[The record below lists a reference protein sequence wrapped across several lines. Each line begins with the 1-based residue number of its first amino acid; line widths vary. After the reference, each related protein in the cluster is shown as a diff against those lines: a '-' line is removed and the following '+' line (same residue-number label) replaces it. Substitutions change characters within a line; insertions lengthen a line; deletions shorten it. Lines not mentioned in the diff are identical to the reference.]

1 MIRFNRRH
9 LLQSAALFAASPLAA
24 ARGQDAAWPSRPIR
38 YIVPYTPGGGSDIVS
53 RLLTATISALPG
65 GPQFVI
71 ENRPGAGGNIGV
83 KVIADSPPDGYTIG
97 VITIATHGVN
107 PTLYPSLPFDPVND
121 FTMISQLNLQPIVVA
136 VNANSPIRTLAD
148 LLRNTGPSAREL
160 TFGSAGNGLSGHAA
174 GELLR
179 QRAGVKMIHVPY
191 RGSSGAWADLL
202 GGRIDLIVDNVAT
215 AIPHVQAGRVRILGL
230 SSRQPLPGVDA
241 PTIGSLVPGYVVDSW
256 NVLAGPARMPPAI
269 VERLA
274 AFVGQAMEVPALR
287 ARFAELNMVL
297 PESTSPEYAATF
309 VRQQIAMWAPVVR
322 EAGMRVD

>member
-1 MIRFNRRH
+1 MTRIDRRR
-9 LLQSAALFAASPLAA
+9 LLTGAAVLAA
-24 ARGQDAAWPSRPIR
+24 APLGAAHAQDNWPSRPVK

-53 RLLTATISALPG
+53 RILTATISALPG

-83 KVIADSPPDGYTIG
+83 KAIADAPPDGYTIG

-107 PTLYPSLPFDPVND
+107 PTLYPSLPFDPLND
-121 FTMISQLNLQPIVVA
+121 FSMISQLNLQPVVVA

-202 GGRIDLIVDNVAT
+202 GGRIDVIVDNVAT
-215 AIPHVQAGRVRILGL
+215 AIPHAQAGRARILGI
-230 SSRQPLPGVDA
+230 SSRQPMPGVDA

-269 VERLA
+269 VNRLGTL
-274 AFVGQAMEVPALR
+274 VGEAMQVASLR
-287 ARFAELNMVL
+287 ARFAELNMF
-297 PESTSPEYAATF
+297 PAENTSPEFAADF

>member
-1 MIRFNRRH
+1 MTQIDRRQ
-9 LLQSAALFAASPLAA
+9 LLAGAATLAAVPFAA
-24 ARGQDAAWPSRPIR
+24 ARAQESWPSRPIK

-53 RLLTATISALPG
+53 RILTATISGLPG

-83 KVIADSPPDGYTIG
+83 KAIADAPPDGYTIG

-107 PTLYPSLPFDPVND
+107 PTLYQNLPYDPLND

-136 VNANSPIRTLAD
+136 VNADSPIRTLAD
-148 LLRNTGPSAREL
+148 LLRNTGPDAREL
-160 TFGSAGNGLSGHAA
+160 TFGTGGNGLSGHAA

-179 QRAGVKMIHVPY
+179 QRSGVKMMHVPY

-215 AIPHVQAGRVRILGL
+215 AVPHAQAGRVRILGV
-230 SSRQPLPGVDA
+230 SSRQPMPGVDA

-256 NVLAGPARMPPAI
+256 NVLAGPKGMPAA
-269 VERLA
+269 VVNLLA
-274 AFVGQAMEVPALR
+274 TWVGQAMAVPALR
-287 ARFAELNMVL
+287 ARYAELSL
-297 PESTSPEYAATF
+297 IQPENTSSEFAATF

>member
-1 MIRFNRRH
+1 MIRIDRRR
-9 LLQSAALFAASPLAA
+9 LLAGAAVLTATPFAARA
-24 ARGQDAAWPSRPIR
+24 QEAAWPSRPIK

-53 RLLTATISALPG
+53 RLVTATMSGLPG

-83 KVIADSPPDGYTIG
+83 KALADSPPDGYTIG

-107 PTLYPSLPFDPVND
+107 PTLYPNLPFDPVND
-121 FTMISQLNLQPIVVA
+121 FTMISQLNLQPVVIA
-136 VNANSPIRTLAD
+136 VNANSPIRTLGD

-179 QRAGVKMIHVPY
+179 QRAGVRMIHVPY

-215 AIPHVQAGRVRILGL
+215 AVPHAQSGRARILGV
-230 SSRQPLPGVDA
+230 SSRQPMPGVDA
-241 PTIGSLVPGYVVDSW
+241 PTIGSLVPGFVVDSW
-256 NVLAGPARMPPAI
+256 NVLAGPKGMPMPI
-269 VERLA
+269 VNRLA
-274 AFVGQAMEVPALR
+274 GWVGQAMEVPALR
-287 ARFAELNMVL
+287 ARYAELNL
-297 PESTSPEYAATF
+297 IPPENTSPEFAATF

>member
-1 MIRFNRRH
+1 MTRFDRRH
-9 LLQSAALFAASPLAA
+9 LLKGAALLAA
-24 ARGQDAAWPSRPIR
+24 APFAARAQDAAWPSRPVK

-107 PTLYPSLPFDPVND
+107 PTLYPNLPYDPIND
-121 FTMISQLNLQPIVVA
+121 FTMISQLNLQPVVVA
-136 VNANSPIRTLAD
+136 VNANSPLRTLAD
-148 LLRNTGPSAREL
+148 LLANTGPSAREL
-160 TFGSAGNGLSGHAA
+160 TFGTAGNGLSGHAA

-179 QRAGVKMIHVPY
+179 QRTGVKMIHVPY

-202 GGRIDLIVDNVAT
+202 GGRIDLIVDNIAT
-215 AIPHVQAGRVRILGL
+215 AIPHVEAGRARILGL
-230 SSRQPLPGVDA
+230 SSRQPFPGVDA

-269 VERLA
+269 VNRLA
-274 AFVGQAMEVPALR
+274 GFVGEAMKVPSLR
-287 ARFAELNMVL
+287 ARYAELNMVP
-297 PESTSPEYAATF
+297 PENTSPEYAADF

>member
-1 MIRFNRRH
+1 MTQIDRRQ
-9 LLQSAALFAASPLAA
+9 LLAGAATLAA
-24 ARGQDAAWPSRPIR
+24 APFTAARAQEAWPSRPIK

-53 RLLTATISALPG
+53 RILTATISGLPG

-83 KVIADSPPDGYTIG
+83 KAIADAPPDGYTIG

-107 PTLYPSLPFDPVND
+107 PTLYQNLPYDPLND

-136 VNANSPIRTLAD
+136 VNADSPIRTLAD
-148 LLRNTGPSAREL
+148 LLRNTGPDAREL
-160 TFGSAGNGLSGHAA
+160 TFGTGGNGLSGHAA

-179 QRAGVKMIHVPY
+179 QRSGVKMIHVPY

-215 AIPHVQAGRVRILGL
+215 AVPHAQAGRARILGV
-230 SSRQPLPGVDA
+230 SSRQPMPGVDA

-256 NVLAGPARMPPAI
+256 NVLAGPKGMPAAI
-269 VERLA
+269 VNRLA
-274 AFVGQAMEVPALR
+274 TWVGQAMTVPALR
-287 ARFAELNMVL
+287 ARFTELSL
-297 PESTSPEYAATF
+297 IQPENTSSEFAANF
-309 VRQQIAMWAPVVR
+309 VREQIAMWAPVVR